1 MNNRPFNEIS
11 IVGSGFM
18 GAQISLL
25 CAMHGYNVKL
35 INHTASGLERASQS
49 NLKVLDDFIN
59 SGKIKRDDKKE
70 ILNHIKSTTSLSE
83 GVAKADLV
91 IEAIPEEIQLKRS
104 LFKQIDRAT
113 PDHTI
118 IATNSSSISVSKLE
132 DATNRSDKVLN
143 MHFYPPVWQRKMSEL
158 MKGSSTSDE
167 TLAIAKAFLRSLSL
181 TPLVVKK
188 ESTGFIFNRVWRA
201 IKKECLHLVDDGVAS
216 TDDVDRA
223 WIIAIGM
230 PIGPFGLMDMVGLDV
245 VQDIE
250 EVYYK
255 ESNDPSDKPP
265 KLLTDKVARGELGVK
280 TGKGF
285 YQYPD
290 PAYKQPEWLSGDKV
304 NE

>member
-59 SGKIKRDDKKE
+59 TGKINRDDKIE
-70 ILNHIKSTTSLSE
+70 ILAHIKSTTSLSE

-91 IEAIPEEIQLKRS
+91 IEAIPEELQLKRS
-104 LFKQIDRAT
+104 LFKQIDAAT
-113 PDHTI
+113 PGHTI

-132 DATNRSDKVLN
+132 DATSRLDKVLN
-143 MHFYPPVWQRKMSEL
+143 MHFYPPVWQRQMSEL
-158 MKGSSTSDE
+158 MKGSNTSDE
-167 TLAIAKAFLRSLSL
+167 TLVIAKAFVQSLSL

-216 TDDVDRA
+216 ADDVDRA

-290 PAYKQPEWLSGDKV
+290 PAYKQAEWLSGEKV